1 MLLSEI
7 VHAGS
12 SREVVSILR
21 ATMQHHDQTWPADWV
36 TTRNIELVAAAPGGA
51 GKGAAQELST
61 LWDLE
66 CLAGL
71 NTRQGTKIET
81 PKLALGECP
90 D

>member
-1 MLLSEI
+1 
-7 VHAGS
+7 
-12 SREVVSILR
+12 
-21 ATMQHHDQTWPADWV
+21 V

-66 CLAGL
+66 CLAGFK
-71 NTRQGTKIET
+71 TRQGIKIET